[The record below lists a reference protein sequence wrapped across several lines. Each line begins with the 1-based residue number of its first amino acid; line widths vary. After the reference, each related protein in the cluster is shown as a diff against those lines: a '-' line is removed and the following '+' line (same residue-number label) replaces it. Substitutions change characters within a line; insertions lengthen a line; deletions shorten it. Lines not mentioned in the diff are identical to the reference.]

1 MNTLRVRELLL
12 CSIFATVC
20 LGVAP
25 RSAVSQNTDA
35 PYVLAT
41 PGNTPTAYD
50 NPDLV
55 MKYQSTI
62 TAEDLAAHL
71 YFFASDFFEGR
82 ETSARGQKLAAHYL
96 ASQYRKIGVSPR
108 GTVESTNP
116 MDPSAYF
123 QPFDVYGN
131 RITSASLAISVN
143 GKTVH
148 TSTNSA
154 IKTDDQSY
162 LVFGTTPDVTGG
174 VVFGGYG
181 IGDDD
186 LG

>member
-1 MNTLRVRELLL
+1 
-12 CSIFATVC
+12 
-20 LGVAP
+20 
-25 RSAVSQNTDA
+25 
-35 PYVLAT
+35 
-41 PGNTPTAYD
+41 
-50 NPDLV
+50 
-55 MKYQSTI
+55 
-62 TAEDLAAHL
+62 
-71 YFFASDFFEGR
+71 
-82 ETSARGQKLAAHYL
+82 
-96 ASQYRKIGVSPR
+96 
-108 GTVESTNP
+108 

-143 GKTVH
+143 GKTVA

-174 VVFGGYG
+174 VVIGGYG

-186 LG
+186 LGYNDFKAMEAAGVSAEDSWLMLLATSRWHRLSKAY